1 MDGRKITAACY
12 MRYSSHAQD
21 DGFSIEA
28 QEKAI
33 KKYAD
38 EHGYDLQYYYCDKAK
53 TGTNSKRPEFQKND
67 C

>member
-1 MDGRKITAACY
+1 
-12 MRYSSHAQD
+12 MRYSSHAQY

-53 TGTNSKRPEFQKND
+53 QVQIQSDLNFKK
-67 C
+67 